1 MQYMG
6 IDRAHSRKP
15 RQQLQQFKI
24 IQVIP
29 VAHDIALDL
38 AAIHPG
44 DMVLHIARH
53 QIRRVRDNLWA
64 TAHMTLLD
72 IRHSLSSQHPPPS
85 FFFFSPKE
93 RKKRVEKHTALI
105 VSTIPVLTITT
116 ANLLLQN
123 AETVTSRS
131 TLDNPAPCSRDC
143 FSNPIRHS
151 LSSTSDSIFLR
162 SGSES
167 GSSWESL
174 WASWRREPASAL

>member
-72 IRHSLSSQHPPPS
+72 IRHSLSSQHPPLS
-85 FFFFSPKE
+85 LFFLQSKG
-93 RKKRVEKHTALI
+93 KKKKGGKTYSLDRLHHPRPHHHNSQPPPTKRRNCHLALH
-105 VSTIPVLTITT
+105 P
-116 ANLLLQN
+116 
-123 AETVTSRS
+123 
-131 TLDNPAPCSRDC
+131 
-143 FSNPIRHS
+143 
-151 LSSTSDSIFLR
+151 
-162 SGSES
+162 
-167 GSSWESL
+167 
-174 WASWRREPASAL
+174 